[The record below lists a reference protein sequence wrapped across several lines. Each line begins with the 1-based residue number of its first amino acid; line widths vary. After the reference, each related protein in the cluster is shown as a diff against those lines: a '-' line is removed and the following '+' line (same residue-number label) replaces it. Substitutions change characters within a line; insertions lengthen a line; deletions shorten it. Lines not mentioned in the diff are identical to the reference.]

1 MRKIKINRAPVLTL
15 WAVVVAEHLGYDHD
29 AAMTLG
35 KAVAGMNAQSKGRSL
50 GIFNEPLK
58 PAAPPDPAKRTPG
71 QRVLVPLL
79 GRSVTAVH
87 TEDGL
92 RAMEKGQPINP
103 ESARRYMAQKFGENL
118 ATVVD
123 ALETLAGSM
132 PPEQLAEQAY
142 ALYEQFRP
150 AIPAGTAGWGAA
162 GDLDLDLIVKLS
174 KKHK

>member
-1 MRKIKINRAPVLTL
+1 MTL

-35 KAVAGMNAQSKGRSL
+35 KAVAGLNAQSKGRSL

-58 PAAPPDPAKRTPG
+58 PATPAAPAKRLPG

-79 GRSVTAVH
+79 GRSVTAVQ

-92 RAMEKGQPINP
+92 RAMEKGQPISP
-103 ESARRYMAQKFGENL
+103 ESARRYMTQKFGEHL
-118 ATVVD
+118 ASVVD
-123 ALETLAGSM
+123 ALGALAGSM
-132 PPEQLAEQAY
+132 PAEQLAEQAY

-150 AIPAGTAGWGAA
+150 AIPAGKAGWGAT
-162 GDLDLDLIVKLS
+162 GDLDQVIALA
-174 KKHK
+174 KKRR